1 MIQVHS
7 FTFNPF
13 QENTYLLTNEHKE
26 AIVIDPGMYDAQEVN
41 LLTEFIRSNELKLT
55 KVLLTHAHLD
65 HIFGLKALLE
75 IYDVPFYLHEAE
87 LPVYENAEAVAK
99 GYGVELTLPQK
110 EYQLISENETVTFG
124 EEELEIRFTPGH
136 SPGSICFYYK
146 GRNTATGGTGW
157 VIGGDVLFQQS
168 IGRTDLPGGDFDTL
182 IKSIQTQIF
191 TLPDE
196 TIVYSGHGPSTVVGL
211 EKMNNPFFR

>member
-1 MIQVHS
+1 MIEVHS

-13 QENTYLLTNEHKE
+13 QENTYLLSDSNKN
-26 AIVIDPGMYDAQEVN
+26 AIVIDPGMYDAQELKQLTDFITDKN
-41 LLTEFIRSNELKLT
+41 LAVQ

-65 HIFGLKALLE
+65 HVFGLKALLE
-75 IYDVPFYLHEAE
+75 VYDVPFYLHKEE
-87 LPVYENAEAVAK
+87 LPVYTTAETVAK
-99 GYGVELTLPQK
+99 NYGVELSLPQK
-110 EYQLISENETVTFG
+110 EYQFISENDTVSFG

-136 SPGSICFYYK
+136 SPGSICFYSQK
-146 GRNTATGGTGW
+146 SNW

-191 TLPDE
+191 TMPDD
-196 TIVYSGHGPSTVVGL
+196 TRIYSGHGPSTIVGL
-211 EKMNNPFFR
+211 EKMNNPFLRG